1 MEKRCMMR
9 EPRLFRMNRIHLSRK
24 ANPRGF
30 QKGSKRLRK
39 RMRLRAS
46 ECSPNSLGTTS
57 CIVSLSIIR
66 LRPLSVKEEVLRH
79 SLAKHVGNEISM
91 GTVGGGGLCFDE
103 VDGRNDVCYYAWAS
117 HPTISTQTFEHR
129 VKVTGFL
136 KSIALK
142 ERYEKSRPIA
152 LSHIRVKRERDGA
165 CIGEFDFQ
173 PATISW
179 NDRVLKADL
188 DLSGEPITVQLTL
201 TAFECNPFGG
211 DYTSYLHVAMIKLQ
225 GDETTV
231 LEARPLQTPR

>member
-1 MEKRCMMR
+1 M
-9 EPRLFRMNRIHLSRK
+9 
-24 ANPRGF
+24 
-30 QKGSKRLRK
+30 
-39 RMRLRAS
+39 
-46 ECSPNSLGTTS
+46 
-57 CIVSLSIIR
+57 
-66 LRPLSVKEEVLRH
+66 KEELLRH
-79 SLAKHVGNEISM
+79 SLAKHVGNELSM

-117 HPTISTQTFEHR
+117 HPTVSSQTFEHR

-142 ERYEKSRPIA
+142 ERYERSRPIA

-165 CIGEFDFQ
+165 SIKEFEFQ
-173 PATISW
+173 PATTSW

-188 DLSGEPITVQLTL
+188 DLSDEPIAVQMTL
-201 TAFECNPFGG
+201 TAFECYPFGG

-231 LEARPLQTPR
+231 FEALPLEARR